1 MIFFF
6 LRLWSASISSNNT
19 HLSALNC
26 TRLFLPLTTT
36 TTTAHSSSSGP
47 TTPSPVPLTT
57 KCQRSRQVTPT
68 HPAKK
73 ACSLNLPRLWPF
85 FAHAILEVLQL
96 IFLQNQPSGMT
107 KQKEHGKQKKLRLD
121 FLPSL
126 PLLLAVCPAMAHIPA
141 PLRATNQPATSRQ
154 AGANTAP
161 TLSAPPKTLQG
172 QQAALQR
179 A

>member
-1 MIFFF
+1 MAPHFHNDF
-6 LRLWSASISSNNT
+6 LLSPPMVREHSSNNT

-85 FAHAILEVLQL
+85 FAHAILEVLQ
-96 IFLQNQPSGMT
+96 FSFSTNQAARQN
-107 KQKEHGKQKKLRLD
+107 KKSTASKNNSAWTSCA
-121 FLPSL
+121 PSL
-126 PLLLAVCPAMAHIPA
+126 FCLLACLLACCVSRHGTHPGASPC
-141 PLRATNQPATSRQ
+141 NQPASHKQ
-154 AGANTAP
+154 AG
-161 TLSAPPKTLQG
+161 
-172 QQAALQR
+172 R
-179 A
+179 R